1 MISGQGGQGGQSG
14 KDGQTDAS
22 QIVELDAL
30 RRLHGMAS
38 RFVREG
44 NLAGLLSD
52 AIDAAMA
59 IAGADLGFIA
69 TLTGIPVALKVAA
82 HRGCERRDASGPPP
96 LVRALYEA
104 HLERHER
111 IVVSDTRV
119 DEAPGEVQDL
129 LIAGEIRAFQSTP
142 LRSSS
147 GELLGLL
154 TTHHRQPWHPRQEE
168 LRLVDLVA
176 RQCADG
182 IERAASTDAYNLPS
196 ARAQADKLRETEEL
210 FRTTVE
216 NMPDNLILYGRD
228 GRIVYINPALARICP
243 AICGRTAAEIL
254 GELGEDVWP
263 ATIWIPLHA
272 HSERALAT
280 GERQTYDLAVTLP
293 DGRRSVRQ
301 WTVVPLRD
309 SDGEI
314 RQILAMSSDITA
326 QHRLV
331 DELRE
336 ADERKSRFI
345 AMLSHELR
353 NPLAAI
359 RTNLYV
365 LEHFTPGNEPAARA
379 TKVIDRQIG
388 HLVGMVD
395 GLLDVTRIT
404 QDKIQLRRERVDVNA
419 LVRETLEDNRSHL
432 ELGGVTFSGP
442 LAKGPIYVDADSARI
457 AQVVTNL
464 LTNAAKFTPAGGT
477 VRVSLLPAEGRWAV
491 LTVTDS
497 GTGIE
502 PALLPHLFQPFM
514 QGDRSLERTAGGLGL
529 GLTLV
534 KGLVELHGGDVT
546 ASSAGRGQGAE
557 FVVRL
562 PLTES
567 ASRDDGPVHGTGA
580 QTKKRVLLIED
591 DIEIAEGLRAALQ
604 INDHVVEIARSGRS
618 GLEKARSFKP
628 DAVLCD
634 IGLPGMDG
642 YAVARA
648 FRADEALRITFLV
661 ALSGYAQADD
671 VAKAHAAGFDR
682 HLAKPA
688 TLDKIRGAIAAST
701 VARGHR

>member
-1 MISGQGGQGGQSG
+1 MISGQGGQGGTGGQGDSLQS
-14 KDGQTDAS
+14 
-22 QIVELDAL
+22 VELEAM

-44 NLAGLLSD
+44 NLAALLSD
-52 AIDAAMA
+52 ALDAAMT
-59 IAGADLGFIA
+59 IVGADGGFIA
-69 TLTGIPVALKVAA
+69 TLTGTPAALNVVA
-82 HRGCERRDASGPPP
+82 HRGCERSDASASLP
-96 LVRALYEA
+96 LGRALHEV
-104 HLERHER
+104 HLARDER
-111 IVVSDTRV
+111 IVVRDTRV
-119 DEAPGEVQDL
+119 DQAPGEVQDQL
-129 LIAGEIRAFQSTP
+129 SAREIRAFQSTP
-142 LRSSS
+142 LRSPS
-147 GELLGLL
+147 GELVGLL
-154 TTHHRQPWHPRQEE
+154 TTHHRQPWHPREAE
-168 LRLVDLVA
+168 LHLLDLVA
-176 RQCADG
+176 RQCADA
-182 IERAASTDAYNLPS
+182 IERAASTEAYNLPS

-216 NMPDNLILYGRD
+216 NMPDNLILYSRD

-243 AICGRTAAEIL
+243 AICGRTAPEIL
-254 GELGEDVWP
+254 GEPGEEVWP
-263 ATIWIPLHA
+263 ETIWIPLHA
-272 HSERALAT
+272 HSERAVAT

-314 RQILAMSSDITA
+314 RQILAMSHDITA

-336 ADERKSRFI
+336 ADERKSGFI

-365 LEHFTPGNEPAARA
+365 LEHFTPGNEPAVRA

-404 QDKIQLRRERVDVNA
+404 QNKIHLRRERIDVNA
-419 LVRETLEDNRSHL
+419 LVRETLEDNRPHL
-432 ELGGVTFSGP
+432 ELGGVTFSAA
-442 LAKGPIYVDADSARI
+442 LDEGPIYIDADGARI

-477 VRVSLLPAEGRWAV
+477 VRVSLGPSEGRWAV

-546 ASSAGRGQGAE
+546 ASSGGRDQGAE

-562 PLTES
+562 PLAES
-567 ASRDDGPVHGTGA
+567 AFRDDGAARWNGRPHEETRPPDRGRHRDRRGAAGRPADQRPCRRDRAQRPQWPGEGAGVQARRGAVRHRTSRHG
-580 QTKKRVLLIED
+580 RI
-591 DIEIAEGLRAALQ
+591 R
-604 INDHVVEIARSGRS
+604 RR
-618 GLEKARSFKP
+618 P
-628 DAVLCD
+628 
-634 IGLPGMDG
+634 GLP
-642 YAVARA
+642 R
-648 FRADEALRITFLV
+648 RR
-661 ALSGYAQADD
+661 S
-671 VAKAHAAGFDR
+671 AAN
-682 HLAKPA
+682 HLPGRPQR
-688 TLDKIRGAIAAST
+688 LCPGR
-701 VARGHR
+701 

>member
-1 MISGQGGQGGQSG
+1 MISGLGGRGGQGGQG
-14 KDGQTDAS
+14 
-22 QIVELDAL
+22 VELEAM

-38 RFVREG
+38 RFVRDG

-52 AIDAAMA
+52 ALDTAMT
-59 IAGADLGFIA
+59 IVGADRGFIA
-69 TLTGIPVALKVAA
+69 TATGIPAALNMVA
-82 HRGCERRDASGPPP
+82 HRGCERSDASGSLP
-96 LVRALYEA
+96 LALALHEA
-104 HLERHER
+104 HLTRNER
-111 IVVSDTRV
+111 IVVRDARV
-119 DEAPGEVQDL
+119 DQAPHEVRDL
-129 LIAGEIRAFQSTP
+129 LPAKEIRAFQSTP

-147 GELLGLL
+147 GELVGLL
-154 TTHHRQPWHPRQEE
+154 TTTNHRQPWHPGEVE
-168 LRLVDLVA
+168 LHLLDLVA
-176 RQCADG
+176 RQCADA
-182 IERAASTDAYNLPS
+182 IERATSNEAYNLPS

-216 NMPDNLILYGRD
+216 NMPDNLVLYSRD
-228 GRIVYINPALARICP
+228 GRILYINAALARICP
-243 AICGRTAAEIL
+243 AVCGRTAPEIL
-254 GELGEDVWP
+254 GELGEEIWP
-263 ATIWIPLHA
+263 EAIWIPLHA
-272 HSERALAT
+272 HTERAVAT
-280 GERQTYDLAVTLP
+280 GERQTYDLSATMP

-314 RQILAMSSDITA
+314 RQILAMSHDITA

-336 ADERKSRFI
+336 ADERKSGFI

-365 LEHFTPGNEPAARA
+365 LEHFTPGNEPAVHA

-404 QDKIQLRRERVDVNA
+404 QNKIQLRRERIDVNA

-432 ELGGVTFSGP
+432 ELGGVTFSAP
-442 LAKGPIYVDADSARI
+442 PDAEPIYIDADRARI

-477 VRVSLLPAEGRWAV
+477 VRVSVGPSEGQWAV

-546 ASSAGRGQGAE
+546 ASSRGRDQGAE

-562 PLTES
+562 PLEQS
-567 ASRDDGPVHGTGA
+567 IFRDDGAPNGTEA
-580 QTKKRVLLIED
+580 ATRKRVLVIED
-591 DIEIAEGLRAALQ
+591 DIEIAEGLQAALQ

-618 GLEKARSFKP
+618 GLEKARAFKP

-661 ALSGYAQADD
+661 ALSGYAQAED
-671 VAKAHAAGFDR
+671 VAKARAAGFDR

-688 TLDKIRGAIAAST
+688 SLDKIRGVIAASS
-701 VARGHR
+701 VARGDS

>member
-1 MISGQGGQGGQSG
+1 MISGMGVQADSL
-14 KDGQTDAS
+14 
-22 QIVELDAL
+22 QIVELDAM

-38 RFVREG
+38 RFVRDG
-44 NLAGLLSD
+44 NLAALLAD

-59 IAGADLGFIA
+59 IVGADGGFIA
-69 TLTGIPVALKVAA
+69 TLTGSPIALNVVA
-82 HRGCERRDASGPPP
+82 HRSCERSDASGTLP
-96 LVRALYEA
+96 LVRALHKA
-104 HLERHER
+104 HLARDER
-111 IVVSDTRV
+111 IVVGDTRV
-119 DEAPGEVQDL
+119 DQAPTNVEDL
-129 LIAGEIRAFQSTP
+129 LPAREIRAFQSTP
-142 LRSSS
+142 LRSPS
-147 GELLGLL
+147 GELVGLL
-154 TTHHRQPWHPRQEE
+154 TTHHRQPWHPREAE
-168 LRLVDLVA
+168 LQLLDLVA
-176 RQCADG
+176 RQCAEA
-182 IERAASTDAYNLPS
+182 IERAASTEAYNLPS

-243 AICGRTAAEIL
+243 AICGRTAPEIL
-254 GELGEDVWP
+254 GEPGEKVWP
-263 ATIWIPLHA
+263 ATIWIPLRA
-272 HSERALAT
+272 HSERAVAT
-280 GERQTYDLAVTLP
+280 GERQSYDLSVTLP

-309 SDGEI
+309 WDGEI
-314 RQILAMSSDITA
+314 RQILAMSHDISA

-336 ADERKSRFI
+336 ADERKSGFI

-365 LEHFTPGNEPAARA
+365 LEHVTPGNEQAARA

-404 QDKIQLRRERVDVNA
+404 QNKIQLRRERIDVSA

-432 ELGGVTFSGP
+432 ELGGVTFGAPTTEGS
-442 LAKGPIYVDADSARI
+442 IYVDADSARI

-477 VRVSLLPAEGRWAV
+477 VQVSLAPGEGRWAV

-497 GTGIE
+497 GSGIE

-546 ASSAGRGQGAE
+546 VSSAGRGQGAE

-562 PLTES
+562 PLAES
-567 ASRDDGPVHGTGA
+567 AASPDAAADGREA
-580 QTKKRVLLIED
+580 QTRKRVLVIED
-591 DIEIAEGLRAALQ
+591 DIEIAEGLQTALQ

-618 GLEKARSFKP
+618 GLEKARTFKP

-634 IGLPGMDG
+634 LGLPGMDG

-648 FRADEALRITFLV
+648 FRADEALRITFLI

-671 VAKAHAAGFDR
+671 VAKAYAAGFDR

-688 TLDKIRGAIAAST
+688 SLDKIRGVIAASS
-701 VARGHR
+701 VARRDS